1 MKIINKRIMAYI
13 LISVSTFLS
22 IYFFREGLLNL
33 TEQIELAM
41 MVGFAAIASGIS
53 GVMMSLSSKRVANFE
68 AIREYFQQ
76 GDTPKMIENR
86 KNVYATE
93 SGEQELDHLSASEI
107 CAFFHFWGM
116 MVRKGYLPIWIF
128 KSSSGYS
135 ILKLHYL
142 LESFIQDKKT
152 SNQHYAEGFDWL
164 VKKIN
169 KQYRYTYETVE
180 NQDESIPVLSDTL

>member
-1 MKIINKRIMAYI
+1 MAYI

-22 IYFFREGLLNL
+22 IYFFHEGLLNL
-33 TEQIELAM
+33 TGQIELAM

-86 KNVYATE
+86 KNVYAIE
-93 SGEQELDHLSASEI
+93 SGEQELDYISASEI

-116 MVRKGYLPIWIF
+116 MVR
-128 KSSSGYS
+128 
-135 ILKLHYL
+135 
-142 LESFIQDKKT
+142 
-152 SNQHYAEGFDWL
+152 N
-164 VKKIN
+164 V
-169 KQYRYTYETVE
+169 
-180 NQDESIPVLSDTL
+180 